1 MMNWAIN
8 VDGLTKKF
16 GSLVAVDDLTF
27 RVEEG
32 KIFGFLGPNG
42 SGKSTTIRML
52 CGILTPSSGWGKVL
66 GYDIFKEP
74 EKIRQNIGYMS
85 QKFSLYQDLTVDEN
99 LNFYGGIY
107 SVNSHKLTNR
117 IKEIKSFLHL
127 EHKSKVI
134 VETLS
139 GGWKQRVALGCA
151 LLHEPKLLFLDEPT
165 AGVDPVSRRIFWN
178 LLKELAQSGVS
189 ILVTTHY
196 MDEAELCDIIGIIYQ
211 GKLMSFGTPE
221 QIHLQYNTKNIED
234 AFINLVT
241 EGKGVDYE

>member
-1 MMNWAIN
+1 MTYAID
-8 VDGLTKKF
+8 VKGLSKRF
-16 GSLVAVDDLTF
+16 GSLAAVDDLSF
-27 RVEEG
+27 QVEKG
-32 KIFGFLGPNG
+32 RIFGFLGPNG

-52 CGILTPSSGWGKVL
+52 CGILTPSSGTGNVL
-66 GYDIFKEP
+66 GYNIMKEP
-74 EKIRQNIGYMS
+74 ELIRQNIGYMS
-85 QKFSLYQDLTVDEN
+85 QKFSLYQDLSVEEN

-107 SVNSHKLTNR
+107 SVNKKKLQLR
-117 IKEIKSFLHL
+117 IEEIKNFLHL
-127 EHKSKVI
+127 EKNSQAI

-151 LLHEPKLLFLDEPT
+151 LLHEPQLLFLDEPT

-196 MDEAELCDIIGIIYQ
+196 MDEAEMCDTIGIIYQ
-211 GKLMSFGTPE
+211 GKLMSFGTPGE
-221 QIHLQYNTKNIED
+221 IHRQYNTDNIED

-241 EGKGVDYE
+241 EGRGIDYE